1 MWPFRHILGVDRDT
15 DPSCNLSIFKVLR
28 LLARCLLNLVYVTGA
43 GLPPMIME
51 FKMNTKTFVIA
62 SLSTLALLALPGVAS
77 ASPFNSDRGV
87 VSTIEWRLDNQ
98 FRRIQNGRVD
108 GSLTHR
114 EFRTLMRANR
124 RLNRTLNRSLD
135 DGFLSLFEEDRL
147 FAMLGL

>member
-1 MWPFRHILGVDRDT
+1 MT
-15 DPSCNLSIFKVLR
+15 
-28 LLARCLLNLVYVTGA
+28 
-43 GLPPMIME
+43 ME
-51 FKMNTKTFVIA
+51 FKMKTKGFVIT

-77 ASPFNSDRGV
+77 ASPFNSERGA
-87 VSTIEWRLDNQ
+87 VSQIEWRIDNQ

-124 RLNRTLNRSLD
+124 RLNRKLNRSLD

-147 FAMLGL
+147 FAMLGNQSSRIRRLKNNHRMARFTRHRRGFRSHRLRPNRVAYRF